1 MRYVAR
7 RLMLMVPLLFSVT
20 LLVFAMLKLIKGD
33 PAATILG
40 TAYTDEAAGRLTK
53 ELGLDRPFFVQYFKW
68 VTGIFRGDLG
78 YSYISREPVWNLM
91 KRGIPVTATI
101 IVYTMVFTLLMAIPL
116 GVYSAYR
123 VGGRFDR
130 IVSGVSFGFLSMP
143 GFVIGLLGL
152 MFISVRLNLL
162 PAGNYVSFF
171 ESPWQCTKHM
181 ILPCLS
187 LSLGL
192 IAQYLRILRTDMV
205 STLQEDFVTLAKTKG
220 LTDQRILWRHAFRP
234 SSVTLT
240 TVAGVTIGGVVQ
252 CAAHDDLSVHMKSP
266 VGQRARFPPD
276 RGVRKKCVEH
286 RAKRIHFKLVVARMR
301 VRRFQENLE
310 HVVPPHRPVVL
321 THVSRHIG
329 IVEFSEEINPLP
341 VPEQP
346 HARPFF

>member
-40 TAYTDEAAGRLTK
+40 TAYTEESAARLTR

-78 YSYISREPVWNLM
+78 YSYISREPVWDLM

-101 IVYTMVFTLLMAIPL
+101 ICYTMVFTLMMAIPL

-130 IVSGVSFGFLSMP
+130 IVSSVAFGFLSMP
-143 GFVIGLLGL
+143 GFVVGLLGL

-171 ESPWQCTKHM
+171 ESPWECTKHM

-240 TVAGVTIGGVVQ
+240 TVAGITIGGLIGNTLIAEQ
-252 CAAHDDLSVHMKSP
+252 LFQLP
-266 VGQRARFPPD
+266 GVGRQIVTGLFTRD
-276 RGVRKKCVEH
+276 Y
-286 RAKRIHFKLVVARMR
+286 LVVLGGVGLVTVVFVFTTTAVDLLYGVIDPR
-301 VRRFQENLE
+301 VRR
-310 HVVPPHRPVVL
+310 
-321 THVSRHIG
+321 
-329 IVEFSEEINPLP
+329 
-341 VPEQP
+341 
-346 HARPFF
+346 ARASL

>member
-240 TVAGVTIGGVVQ
+240 TVAGVTIGGLIGNTLIAEQ
-252 CAAHDDLSVHMKSP
+252 LFQLP
-266 VGQRARFPPD
+266 GVGRQIVTGLFTRD
-276 RGVRKKCVEH
+276 Y
-286 RAKRIHFKLVVARMR
+286 LVVLGGVGLVTVVFVFTTTAVDLLYGIIDPR
-301 VRRFQENLE
+301 VRR
-310 HVVPPHRPVVL
+310 
-321 THVSRHIG
+321 
-329 IVEFSEEINPLP
+329 
-341 VPEQP
+341 
-346 HARPFF
+346 ARASL